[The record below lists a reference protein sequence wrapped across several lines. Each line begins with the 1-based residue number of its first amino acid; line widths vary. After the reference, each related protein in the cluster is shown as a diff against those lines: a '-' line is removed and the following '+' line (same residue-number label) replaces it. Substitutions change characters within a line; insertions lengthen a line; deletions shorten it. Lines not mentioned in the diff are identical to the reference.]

1 MPAPGANEDP
11 QCTSG
16 HAPGLY
22 EHGMLRPLQLAAYG
36 RAQGA
41 GGTLACA
48 RMLVYKS
55 GRARARAL
63 AGVDGQARGGRGV
76 KPSVPVVTRWLASSD
91 FTYAAIRV
99 IHADMLVW
107 LLFSGVVICS
117 LFRLSALVAARR
129 QARCPASWQDG
140 HTSKKLKVYVAP
152 ESASLSQWPCRRW
165 ASLCTGA
172 RTCRVCVHGAQ
183 APRVG
188 RRVRRG
194 VGRTATVPF
203 GHFWQRASLSRSHA
217 ARAHDPGKQGSAS
230 MLRWWSAAGD
240 SDRHAT
246 SVKGRPGSWCA
257 RRRAGLVLCLG
268 RSAVR
273 NETWSAAA
281 HMSTNATAVT

>member
-99 IHADMLVW
+99 IHACARGACGSTPGPLPCFMARRPHQQEIESVRRTRVCQPFTMALQAMGKLVHRRSHLPCLCAW
-107 LLFSGVVICS
+107 SASAESGQTG
-117 LFRLSALVAARR
+117 AAR
-129 QARCPASWQDG
+129 G
-140 HTSKKLKVYVAP
+140 
-152 ESASLSQWPCRRW
+152 
-165 ASLCTGA
+165 
-172 RTCRVCVHGAQ
+172 
-183 APRVG
+183 
-188 RRVRRG
+188 
-194 VGRTATVPF
+194 
-203 GHFWQRASLSRSHA
+203 
-217 ARAHDPGKQGSAS
+217 RAHCDGAVRALLAAGLVEQVPRCARSCTPGKQGGAS